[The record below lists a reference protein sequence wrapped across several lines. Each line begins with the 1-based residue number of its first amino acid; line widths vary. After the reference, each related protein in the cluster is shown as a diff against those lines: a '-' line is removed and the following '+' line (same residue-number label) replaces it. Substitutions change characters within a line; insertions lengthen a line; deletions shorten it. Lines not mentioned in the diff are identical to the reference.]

1 MKYRRDL
8 VIIMIFLSLTFISTQ
23 SSILEFTEV
32 SLAGHMMLEHLFFFL
47 LGATS
52 VMLGEIILS
61 YLVISSASH
70 NNDVKNRLRKEDTLR
85 NQTSLKFALLS
96 KWKHLLSKIFSIN
109 RFGYR
114 YIWIIVSVFIL
125 AIWHVPSIFDFASQH
140 IQVHILQHITFII
153 VGATGFLAI
162 RSFGESFNLFLLM
175 SMMCMMSF
183 AGLLFSVTQ
192 TPLYVVYSIHDHND
206 TGTYMILTSVLM
218 LLIGFPAYLIHR
230 ALFHTQIATKRQE

>member
-47 LGATS
+47 LGAIS

-70 NNDVKNRLRKEDTLR
+70 NNDVKNRLREEDTLR
-85 NQTSLKFALLS
+85 NQTSLKFSLLS

-140 IQVHILQHITFII
+140 IQIHILQHISFII

-162 RSFGESFNLFLLM
+162 RSFGESNEFCFVPNEFCRPIIFGYADHIICRIFN
-175 SMMCMMSF
+175 
-183 AGLLFSVTQ
+183 TQ
-192 TPLYVVYSIHDHND
+192 P
-206 TGTYMILTSVLM
+206 
-218 LLIGFPAYLIHR
+218 
-230 ALFHTQIATKRQE
+230 Q